1 MAMVRAFYVVRQC
14 ENWQVILMSTV
25 CMHVCT
31 AEPQLSSMDGTGPV
45 LDM

>member
-1 MAMVRAFYVVRQC
+1 MVMVRVFYVVRQC

-31 AEPQLSSMDGTGPV
+31 AEP
-45 LDM
+45 